1 MSAAKSLSARI
12 REKKKSAKEAPAEME
27 PMESQDQSDEMESPE
42 AEAEMEPMPEEG
54 ADEGKKKRMERARA
68 KLRAKK

>member
-1 MSAAKSLSARI
+1 MSAAKSLSSRI

-27 PMESQDQSDEMESPE
+27 PMESQDQADEMESPE
-42 AEAEMEPMPEEG
+42 AEMEPMSEEG